1 MAICHCEQS
10 GGYFPLI
17 VLRCIV
23 ASRYY
28 ELGYLEPLAISNT
41 LRSPLVLIYIFQYFT
56 IVYLNLGYLEPLAI
70 SNSLWFPLVLIYIFQ
85 YFTIVYL
92 NLGYP
97 ESPAISNT
105 FSFPLIQINLLYEI
119 YILDYKHIFI
129 IY

>member
-17 VLRCIV
+17 VLWCTV
-23 ASRYY
+23 VSRYY

-41 LRSPLVLIYIFQYFT
+41 LWFPLILIYIFQYFT
-56 IVYLNLGYLEPLAI
+56 IVYLSLGYL
-70 SNSLWFPLVLIYIFQ
+70 
-85 YFTIVYL
+85 
-92 NLGYP
+92 

-105 FSFPLIQINLLYEI
+105 FSFPLIEINLLYEI
-119 YILDYKHIFI
+119 YILDYTYIFI